1 MRPRRILVGKAL
13 LWGLLAV
20 PAIHILLRWFTE
32 AELWPD
38 DLVAPSGEWSARMI
52 IVALSLTPLAMLLPR
67 ARPVAWLLARRRAFG
82 VAAFGY
88 AMLHLYFY
96 VREMETLA
104 NILAEVQLPGI
115 WTGWAAFALMLPLA
129 LTSNDAA
136 VRRLK
141 SAWKKLQRLVY
152 PAALLTLIHWIVVHD
167 ALVSALVQVAPLIL
181 LEIYRL
187 VRLVRP
193 AGRSPAI
200 QPPA

>member
-1 MRPRRILVGKAL
+1 MRPCRIPAGKAL
-13 LWGLLAV
+13 LWALLAV
-20 PAIHILLRWFTE
+20 PAMHILYRWFTE
-32 AELWPD
+32 ELWPD
-38 DLVAPSGEWSARMI
+38 DLVAPTGEWAARMI

-104 NILAEVQLPGI
+104 NILAEVPLLGI

-129 LTSNDAA
+129 LTSNQAA

-152 PAALLTLIHWIVVHD
+152 PVALLTLIHWIVVHD

-181 LEIYRL
+181 LELYRL
-187 VRLVRP
+187 FRLFRA
-193 AGRSPAI
+193 AGRPSTLQRPV
-200 QPPA
+200 

>member
-1 MRPRRILVGKAL
+1 MRPRPVPLGKAL
-13 LWGLLAV
+13 LWALLAV
-20 PAIHILLRWFTE
+20 PAVHILLRWFTE
-32 AELWPD
+32 ELWPD
-38 DLVAPSGEWSARMI
+38 ELVAPTGEWAARMI

-104 NILAEVQLPGI
+104 NILAEVPLFGI

-136 VRRLK
+136 VRRLR
-141 SAWKKLQRLVY
+141 SGWKKLQRLVY
-152 PAALLTLIHWIVVHD
+152 PMALLTLLHWVVVHD

-181 LEIYRL
+181 LESYRL

-193 AGRSPAI
+193 AGRSRAV

>member
-38 DLVAPSGEWSARMI
+38 ELVAPSGEWAARMI
-52 IVALSLTPLAMLLPR
+52 IVALSLTPLAMLMPR

-88 AMLHLYFY
+88 ALLHLYFY

-104 NILAEVQLPGI
+104 NILAELPLLGI
-115 WTGWAAFALMLPLA
+115 WTGWAAFALLLPLA

-152 PAALLTLIHWIVVHD
+152 PAALLTLVHWIVVHD

-181 LEIYRL
+181 LESYRL
-187 VRLVRP
+187 IRLVRP
-193 AGRSPAI
+193 AGRAPAI

>member
-1 MRPRRILVGKAL
+1 MRPRRVPAGKAL
-13 LWGLLAV
+13 LWALLAV
-20 PAIHILLRWFTE
+20 PAIHILYRWFTE

-38 DLVAPSGEWSARMI
+38 DLVAPTGEWAARMI

-104 NILAEVQLPGI
+104 NILAEIPLFGI

-141 SAWKKLQRLVY
+141 SGWKKLQRLVY
-152 PAALLTLIHWIVVHD
+152 PVALLTLVHWIVVHD
-167 ALVSALVQVAPLIL
+167 ALVSALVQVAPLML
-181 LEIYRL
+181 LELYRL
-187 VRLVRP
+187 FRLFRP
-193 AGRSPAI
+193 AGRSSTLQRPV
-200 QPPA
+200 

>member
-1 MRPRRILVGKAL
+1 
-13 LWGLLAV
+13 
-20 PAIHILLRWFTE
+20 
-32 AELWPD
+32 
-38 DLVAPSGEWSARMI
+38 MI
-52 IVALSLTPLAMLLPR
+52 IVALSLTPLAMLMPR

-88 AMLHLYFY
+88 AILHLYFY

-104 NILAEVQLPGI
+104 NILAEVALLGI
-115 WTGWAAFALMLPLA
+115 WTGWVAFALMLPLA

-141 SAWKKLQRLVY
+141 SGWKKLQRLVY

-167 ALVSALVQVAPLIL
+167 ALVSALIQVTPLIL
-181 LEIYRL
+181 LETYRL
-187 VRLVRP
+187 VRLLRP

>member
-1 MRPRRILVGKAL
+1 MRPLRIPIGKAL

-32 AELWPD
+32 ELWPD
-38 DLVAPSGEWSARMI
+38 ELVAPTGEWAARMI

-67 ARPVAWLLARRRAFG
+67 ARPVTWLLARRRAFG

-88 AMLHLYFY
+88 SVLHLYFY

-104 NILAEVQLPGI
+104 NMLAEVHLLAI

-136 VRRLK
+136 VRRLR
-141 SAWKKLQRLVY
+141 SGWKKLQRLVY
-152 PAALLTLIHWIVVHD
+152 PAALLILIHWIAVHD
-167 ALVSALVQVAPLIL
+167 ALVSALVQVAPLML
-181 LEIYRL
+181 LETYRL

-193 AGRSPAI
+193 AGRSPVI

>member
-1 MRPRRILVGKAL
+1 MRPLRIPVGKAL

-20 PAIHILLRWFTE
+20 PAIHILFRWFTE
-32 AELWPD
+32 ELWPD
-38 DLVAPSGEWSARMI
+38 ELVAPTGEWAARMI

-67 ARPVAWLLARRRAFG
+67 VRPVTWLLARRRAFG

-88 AMLHLYFY
+88 AVLHLYFY

-104 NILAEVQLPGI
+104 NVLAELALLGI

-136 VRRLK
+136 MRRLK
-141 SAWKKLQRLVY
+141 SGWKKLQRLVY

-167 ALVSALVQVAPLIL
+167 ALVSALIQVTPLIV
-181 LEIYRL
+181 LETYRL
-187 VRLVRP
+187 FRLAHARMRVP
-193 AGRSPAI
+193 AT

>member
-1 MRPRRILVGKAL
+1 MRPLRIPVGKAL

-20 PAIHILLRWFTE
+20 PAIHILFRWFTE
-32 AELWPD
+32 ELWPD
-38 DLVAPSGEWSARMI
+38 ELVAPTGEWAARMI

-88 AMLHLYFY
+88 AVLHLYFY

-104 NILAEVQLPGI
+104 NVLAEVALLGI

-136 VRRLK
+136 MRRLK
-141 SAWKKLQRLVY
+141 SGWKKLQRLVY

-167 ALVSALVQVAPLIL
+167 ALVSALIQVTPLIV
-181 LEIYRL
+181 LETYRL
-187 VRLVRP
+187 FRLAHARMRVP
-193 AGRSPAI
+193 AT

>member
-1 MRPRRILVGKAL
+1 MRPLRIPVGKAL

-20 PAIHILLRWFTE
+20 PAIHILFRWFTE
-32 AELWPD
+32 ELWPD
-38 DLVAPSGEWSARMI
+38 ELVAPTGEWAARMI

-67 ARPVAWLLARRRAFG
+67 VRPVTWLLARRRAFG

-88 AMLHLYFY
+88 AVLHLYFY

-104 NILAEVQLPGI
+104 NVLAEVALLGI

-136 VRRLK
+136 MRRLK
-141 SAWKKLQRLVY
+141 SGWKKLQRLVY

-167 ALVSALVQVAPLIL
+167 ALVSALIQVTPLIV
-181 LEIYRL
+181 LETYRL
-187 VRLVRP
+187 FRLAHARMRVP
-193 AGRSPAI
+193 AT

>member
-1 MRPRRILVGKAL
+1 
-13 LWGLLAV
+13 
-20 PAIHILLRWFTE
+20 
-32 AELWPD
+32 
-38 DLVAPSGEWSARMI
+38 MI
-52 IVALSLTPLAMLLPR
+52 IVALSLTPLAMLMPR

-104 NILAEVQLPGI
+104 NILAEVALLGI
-115 WTGWAAFALMLPLA
+115 WTGWVAFALMLPLA

-152 PAALLTLIHWIVVHD
+152 PAALLTLVHWIVVHD
-167 ALVSALVQVAPLIL
+167 ALVSALIQVTPLIL
-181 LEIYRL
+181 LETYRL

-193 AGRSPAI
+193 AGRSRAI